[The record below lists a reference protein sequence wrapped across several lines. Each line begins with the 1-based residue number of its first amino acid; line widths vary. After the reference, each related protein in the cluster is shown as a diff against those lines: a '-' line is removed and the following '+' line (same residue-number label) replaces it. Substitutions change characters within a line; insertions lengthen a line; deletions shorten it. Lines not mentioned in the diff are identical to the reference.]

1 MSKKP
6 KAGGGGLSATE
17 IARLSG
23 LSTSRVYTLLAEGRS
38 CFEILLSAQRRKQ
51 QAAAREVP
59 VLPVDVDVIAPANGG
74 IHVNGAVPS
83 YSESLAKKEAM
94 LAELRNVELMQKRGE
109 LMPVSYF
116 RHWGMKFLVEA
127 QDLWE
132 QGPSELADRLAS
144 ENDPRECE
152 AIVLGFVERVVD
164 RLYKLERL
172 WAPPPPEAA

>member
-38 CFEILLSAQRRKQ
+38 CFEILLSAERRKQ

-59 VLPVDVDVIAPANGG
+59 VLPIDVDVVAPLVNGG
-74 IHVNGAVPS
+74 TSVNGVPS
-83 YSESLAKKEAM
+83 YSASLAKKESM

-127 QDLWE
+127 QDLWL

-144 ENDPRECE
+144 ESDPLQCE
-152 AIVLGFVERVVD
+152 AIVRGFVERVVD

-172 WAPPPPEAA
+172 WSPPPPEAA